1 MLDYK
6 ANPLV
11 VAPRLDTQLVP
22 SGGAVGS
29 KTGKTSVLPGF
40 SKIEHRS
47 VMVVL
52 PSPGAEIQNIF
63 EFFDIKKC
71 PVVFPI
77 YESKPHSNIIVY
89 SMQLLDLWG

>member
-22 SGGAVGS
+22 SSGAVGS

-40 SKIEHRS
+40 SKIERGGGS
-47 VMVVL
+47 G
-52 PSPGAEIQNIF
+52 GA
-63 EFFDIKKC
+63 
-71 PVVFPI
+71 
-77 YESKPHSNIIVY
+77 PHCY
-89 SMQLLDLWG
+89 GGLT